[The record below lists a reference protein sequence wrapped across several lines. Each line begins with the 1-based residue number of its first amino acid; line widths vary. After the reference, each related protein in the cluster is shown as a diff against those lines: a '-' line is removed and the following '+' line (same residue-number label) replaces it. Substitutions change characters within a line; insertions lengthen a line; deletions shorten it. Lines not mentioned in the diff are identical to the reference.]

1 MKVSTKG
8 GGPYTLFQLFKGR
21 VTPFPEFLIGIFV
34 ILFSIFLYQ
43 TEFFSFQLVS
53 FNSVQ
58 VLVLQG
64 YWVSTCILFHGT

>member
-8 GGPYTLFQLFKGR
+8 GGQYPLFQLFKGR
-21 VTPFPEFLIGIFV
+21 PGSHTFSRIFNRDFCDVTFH
-34 ILFSIFLYQ
+34 
-43 TEFFSFQLVS
+43 FSFQLVS
-53 FNSVQ
+53 FNLVQ